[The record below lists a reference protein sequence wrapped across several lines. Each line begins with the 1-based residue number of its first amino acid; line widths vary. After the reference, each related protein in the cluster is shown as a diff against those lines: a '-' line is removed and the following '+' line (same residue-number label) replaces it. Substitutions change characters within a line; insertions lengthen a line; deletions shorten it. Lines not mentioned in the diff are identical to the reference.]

1 MMKRWMMPVAGL
13 ALMALVAACGQENQT
28 VTVPAQAPL
37 MVTLDQPVTTKYHQ
51 IGDMVE
57 ATVSEAVY
65 VDDVLAIPTGST
77 LRGRVTGSERSDGPE
92 HPARLTIA
100 FEELAGPN
108 GEVQRLATQPL
119 QLEGVPPITD
129 MAEGMSEEDMTAD
142 AMDDPAADSEVADL
156 DDPTLDETPSA
167 AEPMLDDVG
176 AIVSV
181 IETRPY
187 PTLVPATADN
197 EIGLAPGQTL
207 RLALAE
213 PAQVKAVPLEIG
225 HAEGS

>member
-1 MMKRWMMPVAGL
+1 
-13 ALMALVAACGQENQT
+13 
-28 VTVPAQAPL
+28 
-37 MVTLDQPVTTKYHQ
+37 
-51 IGDMVE
+51 
-57 ATVSEAVY
+57 

-77 LRGRVTGSERSDGPE
+77 LRGRVTGAERSDGPE

-100 FEELAGPN
+100 FEELAGPT

-119 QLEGVPPITD
+119 QLEGVPPIAEV
-129 MAEGMSEEDMTAD
+129 AEGMSEEDMTAD
-142 AMDDPAADSEVADL
+142 AMDEPAADTEVADL
-156 DDPTLDETPSA
+156 DDPTLDETPSGSA
-167 AEPMLDDVG
+167 AEPMLDEVG

-213 PAQVKAVPLEIG
+213 PAQVKAVPLEVS
-225 HAEGS
+225 HAEGT